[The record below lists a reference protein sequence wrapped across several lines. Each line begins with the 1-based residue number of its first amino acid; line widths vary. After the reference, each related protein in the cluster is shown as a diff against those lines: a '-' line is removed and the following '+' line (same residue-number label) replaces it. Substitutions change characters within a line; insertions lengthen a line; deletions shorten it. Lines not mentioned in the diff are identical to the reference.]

1 MKDIWLI
8 YSSKKGGHKYP
19 ASALAQYLGRHFP
32 QFQPLVV
39 NLFSFS
45 RTLALFDSFG
55 RFCDLY
61 FPSLWRAGGKRLT
74 RPNSLFSHLYR
85 KTLKLT
91 IGLSHSKSFLLR
103 KNRPSLIISF
113 QPELNICAPFFKRW
127 FSCPFYS
134 VVIDLLIHQ
143 LWVEKEVD
151 RYYVPNEKAREELI
165 RWDIPKEKII
175 LSGLPLREGF
185 KKIEGKALPEL
196 RSKWQ
201 IPEDKP
207 CLLLMAGLLGKMV
220 NFEEVIKS
228 IGRSEES
235 VSLMV
240 VCGENRK
247 KFLDYQKL
255 AKTYPQLALIPF
267 GRVEEIFELMAIADI
282 IITKPSSGTI
292 SEACALGK
300 KIILLSPTGGA
311 YQDIRFAQFLEENGA
326 AVWVKEMREVGE
338 MVKKILRDKKLS
350 LHLTENAK
358 RLGERNLWANKII
371 SESLLTDYQLGKF

>member
-1 MKDIWLI
+1 M
-8 YSSKKGGHKYP
+8 
-19 ASALAQYLGRHFP
+19 
-32 QFQPLVV
+32 
-39 NLFSFS
+39 
-45 RTLALFDSFG
+45 
-55 RFCDLY
+55 
-61 FPSLWRAGGKRLT
+61 
-74 RPNSLFSHLYR
+74 
-85 KTLKLT
+85 
-91 IGLSHSKSFLLR
+91 
-103 KNRPSLIISF
+103 
-113 QPELNICAPFFKRW
+113 
-127 FSCPFYS
+127 
-134 VVIDLLIHQ
+134 VIDLLIHQ

-326 AVWVKEMREVGE
+326 AVWVKDMREVGE